1 VRAVAAAPDSGLVQ
15 LSDEQ
20 REIVGA
26 VREFVE
32 DQVIPVADELEHR
45 DEFPDK
51 IVKQMR
57 EMGLFGLTVPEEYG
71 GAGLDLMTY
80 ALVGVELSR
89 GWMSLSGIMNTH
101 FMAIYLLKKYGSDE
115 QKQRWLPRMATG
127 ELRAALSMSE
137 PGAGSDVQSIQ
148 CKAEKAGDHYVVNG
162 QKMWVTN
169 GLRAGLVVLL
179 CKTDPEAEPAYK
191 GMSIL
196 YVEKDPEERRF
207 EGITIPPNIEKMG
220 YHGVETTE
228 LVFEDH
234 RVPAANL
241 LGEEGKGF
249 GYIMDG
255 IEVGR
260 VNVSARAVGLAT
272 RAFEEAIGYAQERQA
287 FGKPIAQHQ
296 MIQEKLAEMGTK
308 LEAAKLMLMQAAK
321 KKSAGERSDLEAGMA
336 KFFCTEACH
345 EIVTEAL
352 RIHGGYGYSTEYTIE
367 RLYRDAPF
375 LLIGEGTSEIQK
387 LVIARQLLERYHR
400 S

>member
-1 VRAVAAAPDSGLVQ
+1 MSTTEEGLLE

-20 REIVGA
+20 REIVDA
-26 VREFVE
+26 VREFVDE
-32 DQVIPVADELEHR
+32 QVIPVADELEHR
-45 DEFPDK
+45 DEFPEK
-51 IVKQMR
+51 IVEQMK

-101 FMAIYLLKKYGSDE
+101 FMAIYLLKQHGSEE
-115 QKQRWLPRMATG
+115 QRKRWLPRMATG

-137 PGAGSDVQSIQ
+137 PGAGSDVQSIRTRAV
-148 CKAEKAGDHYVVNG
+148 KDGDGFVVNG
-162 QKMWVTN
+162 TKMWVTN

-179 CKTDPEAEPAYK
+179 CKTDPDAKPAYK
-191 GMSIL
+191 GMSVL
-196 YVEKDPEERRF
+196 YVEKEPDAREF

-249 GYIMDG
+249 RYIMDG

-272 RAFEEAIGYAQERQA
+272 RAFEEAIRYAQERQA

-296 MIQEKLAEMGTK
+296 MIQEKLADMGTK
-308 LEAAKLMLMQAAK
+308 LEASKLMLMQAAK
-321 KKSAGERSDLEAGMA
+321 KKSAGVRSDLEAGMA
-336 KFFCTEACH
+336 KYFCTEMCH
-345 EIVTEAL
+345 EIVTDAL
-352 RIHGGYGYSTEYTIE
+352 RVHGGYGYSTEYTVE

-387 LVIARQLLERYHR
+387 LVIARQLLERHKVR
-400 S
+400 